1 MTDGPDMKA
10 KRVAANP
17 SSEINTGTVKS
28 DAEAVGRGRG
38 SEPAKRQTMHPLVEL
53 TLTRVR
59 EFVREPEVIFWV
71 FIFPVL
77 LACALGLAF
86 RNTAPE
92 KIRIAVEGN
101 GKNQVVAALE
111 RSGDVVP
118 VVLSEEEAA
127 RALRTGNVALV
138 VRVIGSQISDQG
150 SQISD
155 QGSQISDQGSQ
166 ISEPRSQILN
176 QGSQVSGQ
184 GSQTAFPQL
193 IYRYDPTRPES
204 RTAKLAV
211 DNALWRAKATDNDLN
226 ARDETVAEV
235 GARYIDF
242 LIPGLIGLNLMGSG
256 MWGLG
261 FAIVSA
267 RGKKLLKRF
276 AATPMRRS
284 HYLLSFMLS
293 RLLFLALEVAA
304 LVAFAWLVFGV
315 VVRGSLID
323 VALCAVVGALAFS
336 GLGLLVAARPR
347 TVEGVSGLMNFVM
360 LPMWLLSGTF
370 FSAARF
376 PQWFQ
381 PIIRAL
387 PLTALNDVMRA
398 VMNDGVPLVSH
409 WTQLAIV
416 LAWGLVSFV
425 VALRI
430 FRWQ

>member
-1 MTDGPDMKA
+1 MTDTPDALETKA
-10 KRVAANP
+10 
-17 SSEINTGTVKS
+17 KS
-28 DAEAVGRGRG
+28 DAANALGKTDADAAKVDAETRDRGRD
-38 SEPAKRQTMHPLVEL
+38 SETVKKQTLHPLFEL

-92 KIRIAVEGN
+92 KIRIAVEEN
-101 GKNQVVAALE
+101 AKSVAVTQVVTALE
-111 RSGDVVP
+111 RSGVVVP

-138 VRVIGSQISDQG
+138 VRVAGSEISDPRSQISD
-150 SQISD
+150 
-155 QGSQISDQGSQ
+155 
-166 ISEPRSQILN
+166 PRSQN
-176 QGSQVSGQ
+176 SDPGAQN
-184 GSQTAFPQL
+184 AFSQL

-211 DNALWRAKATDNDLN
+211 DNALWRAKAPDNSLN
-226 ARDETVAEV
+226 VRDETVAEV

-304 LVAFAWLVFGV
+304 LIVFARVVFGV

-323 VALCAVVGALAFS
+323 VAVCAVVGALAFS

-381 PIIRAL
+381 PIIKAL

-398 VMNDGVPLVSH
+398 VMNDGVPLMSH

>member
-1 MTDGPDMKA
+1 MTDAPDAPENKA
-10 KRVAANP
+10 KRDQANALDKID
-17 SSEINTGTVKS
+17 EGARKS
-28 DAEAVGRGRG
+28 DAETFGRGWG
-38 SEPAKRQTMHPLVEL
+38 SEPVRKQTLNPLFEL

-92 KIRIAVEGN
+92 KIRIAVEEN
-101 GKNQVVAALE
+101 AKSVAVTQVATALE

-118 VVLSEEEAA
+118 VMLSEEEAA

-138 VRVIGSQISDQG
+138 VRVAESEISDTRSQISNPG
-150 SQISD
+150 SQNSD
-155 QGSQISDQGSQ
+155 
-166 ISEPRSQILN
+166 PRSQN
-176 QGSQVSGQ
+176 ADPGSQN
-184 GSQTAFPQL
+184 AFPQL

-211 DNALWRAKATDNDLN
+211 DNALWRAKGTDNNLN
-226 ARDETVAEV
+226 VRDETVAEV

-304 LVAFAWLVFGV
+304 LVVFARFVFGV

-323 VALCAVVGALAFS
+323 VAVCAIIGALAFS

-381 PIIRAL
+381 PIIKAL

-398 VMNDGVPLVSH
+398 VMNDGVPLMSH

>member
-1 MTDGPDMKA
+1 MTDGLVPKA
-10 KRVAANP
+10 KRVAANVGGP
-17 SSEINTGTVKS
+17 AQS
-28 DAEAVGRGRG
+28 DAETRDVS
-38 SEPAKRQTMHPLVEL
+38 SEPEPGRTMYPLAEL
-53 TLTRVR
+53 TLTRIR

-92 KIRIAVEGN
+92 KIRIAVEGDAQN
-101 GKNQVVAALE
+101 AEMAQTLAALE
-111 RSGDVVP
+111 KSADVMP
-118 VVLSEEEAA
+118 VVLGHEEAA
-127 RALRTGNVALV
+127 QALRTGNVALV
-138 VRVIGSQISDQG
+138 VRVAGSQISD
-150 SQISD
+150 
-155 QGSQISDQGSQ
+155 
-166 ISEPRSQILN
+166 P
-176 QGSQVSGQ
+176 
-184 GSQTAFPQL
+184 GSQTSQNAFPQL

-204 RTAKLAV
+204 RTARLAV
-211 DNALWRAKATDNDLN
+211 DDALSRAQGAVNGLS
-226 ARDETVAEV
+226 AREETVVEP

-267 RGKKLLKRF
+267 RGRKLLKRF

-284 HYLLSFMLS
+284 HYLLSFILS
-293 RLLFLALEVAA
+293 RLLFLSLEVAA
-304 LVAFAWLVFGV
+304 LVVFARVVFGV

-323 VALCAVVGALAFS
+323 VAMCAVVGALAFS

-381 PIIRAL
+381 PVIKAL

-398 VMNDGVPLVSH
+398 VMNDGMPLTSH

-416 LAWGLVSFV
+416 LAWGIVSFV

>member
-1 MTDGPDMKA
+1 MTDVNTD
-10 KRVAANP
+10 
-17 SSEINTGTVKS
+17 SSLELDRDQAETNRGT
-28 DAEAVGRGRG
+28 
-38 SEPAKRQTMHPLVEL
+38 EPRRNQNLHPLVEL

-59 EFVREPEVIFWV
+59 EFLREPEVLFWV

-77 LACALGLAF
+77 LACALGIAF
-86 RNTAPE
+86 RNTGPE
-92 KIRIAVEGN
+92 KVRVAVEGEATTAEMR
-101 GKNQVVAALE
+101 QVLAALE
-111 RSGDVVP
+111 KSQDVTP
-118 VVLSEEEAA
+118 LVVGPEEAA
-127 RALRTGNVALV
+127 SALRTGNVALV
-138 VRVIGSQISDQG
+138 VRVGPPGNSTSEAQSSGSTHNKYPS
-150 SQISD
+150 
-155 QGSQISDQGSQ
+155 
-166 ISEPRSQILN
+166 
-176 QGSQVSGQ
+176 
-184 GSQTAFPQL
+184 L
-193 IYRYDPTRPES
+193 IYRFDPTRPES

-211 DNALWRAKATDNDLN
+211 DEAFAEGTRPGEDTGEPHV
-226 ARDETVAEV
+226 REETVIET

-256 MWGLG
+256 MWGVG

-304 LVAFAWLVFGV
+304 LVGFAWLVFGV
-315 VVRGSLID
+315 VVRGSLVD
-323 VALCAVVGALAFS
+323 LGLCAIGGALGFS

-381 PIIRAL
+381 PVIKAL
-387 PLTALNDVMRA
+387 PLTALNDVLRA
-398 VMNDGVPLVSH
+398 VMNDGVPLLSH

-416 LAWGLVSFV
+416 LAWGLVSFI

>member
-1 MTDGPDMKA
+1 MTDGLVPKA
-10 KRVAANP
+10 KRVAANVGGP
-17 SSEINTGTVKS
+17 AQS
-28 DAEAVGRGRG
+28 DAETRDVS
-38 SEPAKRQTMHPLVEL
+38 SEPEPGRTMHPLAEL
-53 TLTRVR
+53 TLTRIR

-92 KIRIAVEGN
+92 KIRIAVEGDAQN
-101 GKNQVVAALE
+101 AEMAQTLAALE
-111 RSGDVVP
+111 KSADVMP
-118 VVLSEEEAA
+118 VVLGHEEAA
-127 RALRTGNVALV
+127 QALRTGNVALV
-138 VRVIGSQISDQG
+138 VRVAGSQISD
-150 SQISD
+150 
-155 QGSQISDQGSQ
+155 
-166 ISEPRSQILN
+166 P
-176 QGSQVSGQ
+176 
-184 GSQTAFPQL
+184 GSQTSQNAFPQL

-204 RTAKLAV
+204 RTARLAV
-211 DNALWRAKATDNDLN
+211 DDALSRAQGAVNGLS
-226 ARDETVAEV
+226 AREETVVEP

-267 RGKKLLKRF
+267 RGRKLLKRF

-284 HYLLSFMLS
+284 HYLLSFILS
-293 RLLFLALEVAA
+293 RLLFLSLEVAA
-304 LVAFAWLVFGV
+304 LVVFARVVFGV

-323 VALCAVVGALAFS
+323 VAMCAVVGALAFS

-381 PIIRAL
+381 PVIKAL

-398 VMNDGVPLVSH
+398 VMNDGMPLMSH

-416 LAWGLVSFV
+416 LAWGIVSFV